1 LRQAEK
7 TMDRII
13 KSEDEIP
20 EWMVGGPSPWIIAV
34 TVMLA
39 TFMEVLDTSIA
50 NVALPYIAGNLSAT
64 VDEGT
69 WVLTSYL
76 VSNAI
81 VLPLSGWFSSLF
93 GRKRFYLACV
103 ILFSLSSLL
112 CGLAPSLELLVL
124 FRVLQ
129 GIGGGALM
137 PISQAILVES
147 FSKKKQGIAMAIFGM
162 GVMFAP
168 VIGPSLGGWI
178 TDNFSWRWIFLI
190 NIPIGAV
197 AFLLTASLIKDPPYL
212 ERKSFASGLK
222 IDYIGLSLVAIGL
235 GFLQVVLDNGQK
247 KDWFES
253 TTILW
258 MTVVVAFALIGAVI
272 WELTC
277 REPVVDLRMLG
288 ERNFAI
294 SNLTMFAVGF
304 VVYGSIVLY
313 PIYLQTLMGYSATQ
327 SGMAIS
333 PGGVVILLTMP
344 LVGFMLQR
352 IEARWLVATGL
363 LIGGIGLIYIARFN
377 LDIDFRTAV
386 AGFAMRSFGEA
397 LLFVPINAAAFYYV
411 PREKTNNGTGLMNL
425 SRNIGGSLGIAVVTT
440 MLARRAQFHQS
451 ILAAH
456 MTPANESFRTV
467 VAGAQ
472 QLMLAQGADAARAS
486 GQAHGLMYGL
496 LQKQSAMMAFADAF
510 WLLGIV
516 YFAMIPLLFLMKK
529 TKPSAGAIGVH

>member
-1 LRQAEK
+1 
-7 TMDRII
+7 MID
-13 KSEDEIP
+13 DDVP
-20 EWMVGGPSPWIIAV
+20 EWMAGGPSPWIIAA

-50 NVALPYIAGNLSAT
+50 NVALPYIAGNLSST

-93 GRKRFYLACV
+93 GRKRFYLVCV
-103 ILFSLSSLL
+103 ILFSMSSLL

-129 GIGGGALM
+129 GVGGGALM

-147 FSKKKQGIAMAIFGM
+147 FPKRKQGIAMAIFGM

-190 NIPIGAV
+190 NVPIGAI
-197 AFLLTASLIKDPPYL
+197 AFLLTTSVIQDPPYL
-212 ERKSFASGLK
+212 ERKRLGSGLR
-222 IDYIGLSLVAIGL
+222 IDYIGLGLVATGL

-247 KDWFES
+247 KDWFGS
-253 TTILW
+253 AAITW
-258 MTVVVAFALIGAVI
+258 MSTVVLLALTGAVI
-272 WELTC
+272 WELRC
-277 REPVVDLRMLG
+277 KEPVVDLRMLG

-333 PGGVVILLTMP
+333 PGGMVLLLTMP
-344 LVGFMLQR
+344 VVGFLLQR
-352 IEARWLVATGL
+352 VEARWLVAFGL
-363 LIGGIGLIYIARFN
+363 LVGGLALLDIARFN
-377 LDIDFRTAV
+377 LDISFGTAV
-386 AGFAMRSFGEA
+386 AGFAVRSFGEA
-397 LLFVPINAAAFYYV
+397 LLFVPINAAAFYFV

-440 MLARRAQFHQS
+440 LLARRAQFHQS
-451 ILAAH
+451 VLAGH
-456 MTPANESFRTV
+456 LTNANETFRAT

-472 QLMLAQGADAARAS
+472 GLMQLQGADPVQAS
-486 GQAHGLMYGL
+486 GQAHGLMYGM
-496 LQKQSAMMAFADAF
+496 LQRQSAMMAFADAF
-510 WLLGIV
+510 WVLGMV
-516 YFAMIPLLFLMKK
+516 YLGMIPLLFLMKR
-529 TKPSAGAIGVH
+529 TKPVVGAIGVH